1 MRGTTLLITLHRS
14 SNRLL
19 VNAQVA
25 PLPNPHRNHPAQFG
39 EEFMG
44 DLISN
49 NSALVFSKHQ
59 LSVAVYPSPLL
70 PIITFVF

>member
-1 MRGTTLLITLHRS
+1 MRGTTLTYHFTSFKRFP
-14 SNRLL
+14 

-25 PLPNPHRNHPAQFG
+25 PLPNSYRNNTAFFE

-44 DLISN
+44 DLFSN
-49 NSALVFSKHQ
+49 GDPPVLSKHW
-59 LSVAVYPSPLL
+59 LSVAALSVPLF